1 MLNYQRVVFFHI
13 LHISPQFRP
22 IVRFFNAFDA
32 QRILS
37 IPLMRAM
44 EFVKLFDP
52 VSFAKV
58 NVTKAPSDYE
68 KVSCLER
75 IASSAPFI

>member
-1 MLNYQRVVFFHI
+1 
-13 LHISPQFRP
+13 
-22 IVRFFNAFDA
+22 
-32 QRILS
+32 
-37 IPLMRAM
+37 MRAM